1 MITFQRI
8 FQTRQQ
14 AMDVYRSQLSSQK
27 LYVESF
33 EGYPKGSEAKINL
46 EIRETGKKISLSA
59 VVERVMGKKEVME
72 LGYGQR
78 PGILLNV
85 PITPDI
91 VEPFRNFFLP
101 AEQGS
106 GSTVRPTAAAAKPAP
121 QMIVRPTAVRP
132 TAASVASKI
141 SSQPAEPV
149 RPASAATM
157 PAAIPFEKLASCSP
171 EEAMAEVEDFFRRA
185 ESGNI
190 YQLFNVRADYD
201 KKIVRRI
208 YNTVVR
214 VLHPDAQAD
223 WSAELSEKLGDAY
236 QILNDV
242 YKILQN
248 PVLNAIYMD
257 ISRANRAPGGMSL
270 GAYKKYRAD
279 YNLRNAA
286 NVRLADELAQK
297 AEDALNRGCMAEAE
311 QHIHLALQY
320 DPFNEAARSVQL

>member
-14 AMDVYRSQLSSQK
+14 AMEVYKTQLSSQK

-33 EGYPKGSEAKINL
+33 EGYPRGSEAALYL
-46 EIRETGKKISLSA
+46 EIRETGKKITLSA

-85 PITPDI
+85 PISPDI

-101 AEQGS
+101 SERDVTNAP
-106 GSTVRPTAAAAKPAP
+106 VRPVTP
-121 QMIVRPTAVRP
+121 VRP
-132 TAASVASKI
+132 TAASVSGRAASHV
-141 SSQPAEPV
+141 QPSAVSPASPV
-149 RPASAATM
+149 RPAPAM
-157 PAAIPFEKLASCSP
+157 PSSIPFEKLASCSP
-171 EEAMAEVEDFFRRA
+171 EEAEAEVEAFFKRA
-185 ESGNI
+185 DNGNI
-190 YQLFNVRADYD
+190 YQLFNIRADYD
-201 KKIVRRI
+201 RKTVRKI

-214 VLHPDAQAD
+214 VLHPDAQSA
-223 WSAELSEKLGDAY
+223 WGAELSEKLGDAY

-257 ISRANRAPGGMSL
+257 ISRANRMPGGMSL
-270 GAYKKYRAD
+270 NAYKKYKAD
-279 YNLRNAA
+279 YDLRNAA
-286 NVRLADELAQK
+286 NVRLANELAQK
-297 AEDALNRGCMAEAE
+297 AEDALGRGCISEAE

-320 DPFNEAARSVQL
+320 DPFNEAARSVLL

>member
-33 EGYPKGSEAKINL
+33 EGYPRGSEAALSL
-46 EIRETGKKISLSA
+46 EIRETGKKITLSA

-85 PITPDI
+85 PISPDI

-101 AEQGS
+101 AEREVAS
-106 GSTVRPTAAAAKPAP
+106 APVRPVAPVRPTASAVSGMAAPH
-121 QMIVRPTAVRP
+121 
-132 TAASVASKI
+132 AS
-141 SSQPAEPV
+141 PV
-149 RPASAATM
+149 RPSAVSSASPAR
-157 PAAIPFEKLASCSP
+157 PAAAMPLSIPFERLASCTA
-171 EEAMAEVEDFFRRA
+171 EEAEAEVEAFFKRA
-185 ESGNI
+185 DNGNI
-190 YQLFNVRADYD
+190 YQLFNIRADYD
-201 KKIVRRI
+201 RKAVRKI

-214 VLHPDAQAD
+214 VLHPDAQGA

-236 QILNDV
+236 QIINDV

-257 ISRANRAPGGMSL
+257 ISRANRMPGGMSL
-270 GAYKKYRAD
+270 NAYKKYKAD
-279 YNLRNAA
+279 YDLRNAA
-286 NVRLADELAQK
+286 NVRLANELAQK
-297 AEDALNRGCMAEAE
+297 AEDALGRGCISEAE
-311 QHIHLALQY
+311 QHIRLALQY
-320 DPFNEAARSVQL
+320 DPFNEAARSVLL